1 MATAVFSGRLGGLYH
16 RYSWQQA
23 AWDRAA
29 AVVLSLIAKIEII
42 DEVHRAASL
51 VAESDPKDTV
61 AGTCPSR
68 WLGGCLRKSAA
79 RLE

>member
-1 MATAVFSGRLGGLYH
+1 MGAWVVCTIATPGNRLRRTALPPLC
-16 RYSWQQA
+16 SP
-23 AWDRAA
+23 
-29 AVVLSLIAKIEII
+29 LIAKIEII

-61 AGTCPSR
+61 AGICPSR
-68 WLGGCLRKSAA
+68 WLGECFPKSAA